1 MAGTIVADTIQDGS
15 SNSTAMTNAIKGSAK
30 AWVTFNG
37 LTSVSVYASYNVSS
51 VIYNATAGSSSYTV
65 AFTTPMPNANYGIQM
80 LGGSI
85 QGTQSSQAVIVS
97 GNPIDASS
105 CIVYT
110 RNGSNGNAYYQYNSV
125 TIFSS

>member
-65 AFTTPMPNANYGIQM
+65 AFTTSMPNTNYGIQM
-80 LGGSI
+80 LGGNTP
-85 QGTQSSQAVIVS
+85 GYQSFQAVIVS
-97 GNPIDASS
+97 GNPIDVSS
-105 CIVYT
+105 CIVFT
-110 RNGSNGNAYYQYNSV
+110 RNGANSNAYYAYNSV
-125 TIFSS
+125 VIFSS